1 MLIRELAHGLLTI
14 RLDRPERGN
23 ALGPA
28 LVEALLATLDEAASA
43 EVHTVVL
50 RANGPNFCT
59 GLDLSDLD
67 AVSDGD
73 LLQRL
78 VRIETLLATLWH
90 APWRTVAVGHGRCW
104 GAGADLFA
112 ACEQRIALPGT
123 TFRFP
128 GAQFGIVLGS
138 RRLAERVGADAARRI
153 VLEGGEWDAE
163 AAVAAGLASA
173 VAEVPALPPV
183 RVDAATARA
192 IRGATRTDLRDADLA
207 ALVRSAAAPGLKS
220 RIADYRARLQAG
232 RPAHA

>member
-23 ALGPA
+23 ALDSA
-28 LVEALLATLDEAASA
+28 LVEALLGTLAEAASA

-59 GLDLSDLD
+59 GLDLADLD

-90 APWRTVAVGHGRCW
+90 APWRTVAVAHGRCW

-112 ACEQRIALPGT
+112 TCEQRIALPGT

-128 GAQFGIVLGS
+128 GAQFGLVLGT

-153 VLEGGEWDAE
+153 VLEGGEWDAA
-163 AAVAAGLASA
+163 AAVDAGLASV
-173 VAEVPALPPV
+173 VAETPTLHPL
-183 RVDAATARA
+183 RVDDATARA
-192 IRGATRTDLRDADLA
+192 IRAATRADLRDADLA
-207 ALVRSAAAPGLKS
+207 ALVRSAAEPGLKN
-220 RIADYRARLQAG
+220 RIAEYRARLQAG
-232 RPAHA
+232 RGAPT

>member
-23 ALGPA
+23 ALDQA
-28 LVEALLATLDEAASA
+28 LVEALLATLAEAASA
-43 EVHTVVL
+43 GIHTVVL

-67 AVSDGD
+67 SVSDGD

-90 APWRTVAVGHGRCW
+90 APWRTVAVAHGRCW

-112 ACEQRIALPGT
+112 TCEQRVAQPGT

-128 GAQFGIVLGS
+128 GAQFGLVLGT

-153 VLEGGEWDAE
+153 VLEGGEWDAA
-163 AAVAAGLASA
+163 AAVDAGLASM
-173 VAEVPALPPV
+173 VADTPTLPPL
-183 RVDAATARA
+183 RVDDATARA
-192 IRGATRTDLRDADLA
+192 IRGATRADLRDADLA
-207 ALVRSAAAPGLKS
+207 ALVRSAAEPGLKR
-220 RIADYRARLQAG
+220 RIEEYRARLQAG
-232 RPAHA
+232 RSART